1 MVIKYEQ
8 TITQLIYLKRINER
22 KTLTLVSHLLIGCK
36 QIRLVVQLFTGRAC
50 VVYVTTTRCVD
61 DTNEKA
67 TVGSVRPTVNN
78 EVT

>member
-22 KTLTLVSHLLIGCK
+22 KTLTLVSNLLMGCK
-36 QIRLVVQLFTGRAC
+36 QIRLVVQLFTGRTC
-50 VVYVTTTRCVD
+50 VIYVTTTRCVD